1 MRSLSWVCLAATL
14 FTSAVYAGG
23 VGLGATRM
31 IYSADA
37 KQSTLQVRNT
47 HAQASFLIQ
56 SWMETARGER
66 TQDFVITPPLYV
78 LKPATESVIKIIF
91 NGRSLPQDRES
102 LYWITVKAIPQ
113 QTKNSAGNSLQFAS
127 ANRIKVFYR
136 PTSLPNNAN
145 EAWQKITGEYSAGKV
160 VLSNP
165 TPWFITTINLKVDGK
180 AVKPVMLPPESST
193 TLEEKFSR
201 ATSLTFQTINDYG
214 AWTPVTR
221 IPLNRK

>member
-14 FTSAVYAGG
+14 FTSAVHAGG

-31 IYSADA
+31 VYAADS

-47 HAQASFLIQ
+47 HATASFLIQ
-56 SWMETARGER
+56 SWMETASGER

-78 LKPATESVIKIIF
+78 LKPATESVVKIIF
-91 NGRSLPQDRES
+91 NGKSQPQDRES
-102 LYWITVKAIPQ
+102 LYWLTVKAIPQ

-136 PTSLPNNAN
+136 PASLPNNAN
-145 EAWQKITGEYSAGKV
+145 EAWKKISGEYRAGKV
-160 VLSNP
+160 GLSNP
-165 TPWFITTINLKVDGK
+165 TPWFITIINLKIDGK
-180 AVKPVMLPPESST
+180 TVKPVMLPPKST
-193 TLEEKFSR
+193 ITLVEKFSQ

-221 IPLNRK
+221 VPLNRK

>member
-14 FTSAVYAGG
+14 CSSAVHAGG

-31 IYSADA
+31 VYSADS

-47 HAQASFLIQ
+47 HTTASFLIQ
-56 SWMETARGER
+56 SWIETASGQRS
-66 TQDFVITPPLYV
+66 QDFVITPPLYV
-78 LKPATESVIKIIF
+78 LKPSTESVVKIIF
-91 NGRSLPQDRES
+91 NGKSLPQDRES
-102 LYWITVKAIPQ
+102 LYWMTVKAIPQ

-136 PTSLPNNAN
+136 PTSLSDNAN
-145 EAWQKITGEYSAGKV
+145 EAWKKVTGEYSAGKV
-160 VLSNP
+160 VLCNP
-165 TPWFITTINLKVDGK
+165 TPYFITTLNVKVDGK
-180 AVKPVMLPPESST
+180 TVNPVMLPPKSST
-193 TLEEKFSR
+193 PLAEKFSQ

-221 IPLNRK
+221 ASLNRK

>member
-1 MRSLSWVCLAATL
+1 MRSLTWVCLAATL
-14 FTSAVYAGG
+14 CSSAVHAGG

-31 IYSADA
+31 VYAADS

-47 HAQASFLIQ
+47 HATASFLIQ
-56 SWMETARGER
+56 SWMETASGER

-78 LKPATESVIKIIF
+78 LKPATESVVKIIF
-91 NGRSLPQDRES
+91 NGKSLPQDRES
-102 LYWITVKAIPQ
+102 LYWLTVKAIPQ

-136 PTSLPNNAN
+136 PASLPDNAN
-145 EAWQKITGEYSAGKV
+145 EAWKKISGEYSAGKV

-180 AVKPVMLPPESST
+180 TVKPVMLPPKST
-193 TLEEKFSR
+193 ITLAEKFSQ

-221 IPLNRK
+221 APLNRK

>member
-14 FTSAVYAGG
+14 FTSAVHAGG

-56 SWMETARGER
+56 SWMETASGER
-66 TQDFVITPPLYV
+66 TKDFVITPPLYV
-78 LKPATESVIKIIF
+78 LKPATESVVKIIF

-136 PTSLPNNAN
+136 PASLPNNAN

-160 VLSNP
+160 VLRNP

-180 AVKPVMLPPESST
+180 AVKPVMLPPVSST

-221 IPLNRK
+221 VPLNRK

>member
-14 FTSAVYAGG
+14 FSSAVHAGG

-31 IYSADA
+31 VYSADA

-56 SWMETARGER
+56 SWMETASGER
-66 TQDFVITPPLYV
+66 TKDFVITPPLYV
-78 LKPATESVIKIIF
+78 LKPATESVVKIIF

-136 PTSLPNNAN
+136 PASLPNNAN

-160 VLSNP
+160 VLRNP

-180 AVKPVMLPPESST
+180 AVKPVMLPPVSST

-221 IPLNRK
+221 VPLNRK

>member
-14 FTSAVYAGG
+14 CSSAVHAGG

-31 IYSADA
+31 VYSADS

-47 HAQASFLIQ
+47 HTTASFLIQ
-56 SWMETARGER
+56 SWIETASGQRS
-66 TQDFVITPPLYV
+66 QDFVITPPLYV
-78 LKPATESVIKIIF
+78 LKPSTESVVKIIF
-91 NGRSLPQDRES
+91 NGKSLPQDRES
-102 LYWITVKAIPQ
+102 LYWMTVKAIPQ

-136 PTSLPNNAN
+136 PTSLSDNAN
-145 EAWQKITGEYSAGKV
+145 EAWKKVTGEYSAGKV
-160 VLSNP
+160 VLRNP
-165 TPWFITTINLKVDGK
+165 TPYFITTLNVKVDGK
-180 AVKPVMLPPESST
+180 TVKPVMLPPKSST
-193 TLEEKFSR
+193 PLAEKFSQ

-221 IPLNRK
+221 ASLNRK

>member
-1 MRSLSWVCLAATL
+1 MRSLTWVFLAAAL
-14 FTSAVYAGG
+14 CSSEVYAGG

-31 IYSADA
+31 VYSADS

-47 HAQASFLIQ
+47 HATASFLIQ
-56 SWMETARGER
+56 SWMENASGER

-78 LKPATESVIKIIF
+78 LKPSTESVVKIIF
-91 NGRSLPQDRES
+91 NGKSLPQDRES
-102 LYWITVKAIPQ
+102 LYWMTVKAIPQ

-136 PTSLPNNAN
+136 PASLSDNAN
-145 EAWQKITGEYSAGKV
+145 EGWKKISGKYTSGKI
-160 VLSNP
+160 VLNNP

-180 AVKPVMLPPESST
+180 TVKPVMLPPKST
-193 TLEEKFSR
+193 ITLAEKFSQ

-214 AWTPVTR
+214 AWTPATR
-221 IPLNRK
+221 APLNRK

>member
-1 MRSLSWVCLAATL
+1 MRSLTWVCLAATL
-14 FTSAVYAGG
+14 CSSAVHAGG

-31 IYSADA
+31 VYSSGA

-47 HAQASFLIQ
+47 HATASFLIQ
-56 SWMETARGER
+56 SWMETASGER

-78 LKPATESVIKIIF
+78 LKPATESVVKIIF
-91 NGRSLPQDRES
+91 NGKPLPQDRES
-102 LYWITVKAIPQ
+102 LYWMTVKAIPQ
-113 QTKNSAGNSLQFAS
+113 QKNNSAGNSLQFAS

-136 PTSLPNNAN
+136 PASLPDNAN
-145 EAWQKITGEYSAGKV
+145 DAWKKISGEYRAGKV

-180 AVKPVMLPPESST
+180 TVKPVMLPPKSST
-193 TLEEKFSR
+193 TLAEKFSQ
-201 ATSLTFQTINDYG
+201 ATSMTFQTINDYG

-221 IPLNRK
+221 APLNRK

>member
-14 FTSAVYAGG
+14 FSSAVNAGG

-31 IYSADA
+31 VYSADA

-56 SWMETARGER
+56 SWMETASGER

-78 LKPATESVIKIIF
+78 LKPATESVVKIIF

-136 PTSLPNNAN
+136 PASLPNNAN

-160 VLSNP
+160 VLRNP

-201 ATSLTFQTINDYG
+201 ATSLTFQTLNDYG

-221 IPLNRK
+221 VPLNRK

>member
-14 FTSAVYAGG
+14 FTSAVHAGG

-56 SWMETARGER
+56 SWMETACGER

-78 LKPATESVIKIIF
+78 LKPATESVVKIIF

-136 PTSLPNNAN
+136 PASLPNNAN

-160 VLSNP
+160 VLRNP

-180 AVKPVMLPPESST
+180 AVKPVMLPPESNT

-221 IPLNRK
+221 VPLNRK

>member
-1 MRSLSWVCLAATL
+1 MRSLSWVYLAATL
-14 FTSAVYAGG
+14 FTSAVHAGG

-31 IYSADA
+31 IYPADA

-56 SWMETARGER
+56 SWMETASGER

-78 LKPATESVIKIIF
+78 LKPATESVVKIIF

-136 PTSLPNNAN
+136 PASLPNNAN

-221 IPLNRK
+221 VPLNRK

>member
-14 FTSAVYAGG
+14 CSSAVHAGG

-56 SWMETARGER
+56 SWMENANGKR

-78 LKPATESVIKIIF
+78 LKPATESVVKIIF
-91 NGRSLPQDRES
+91 NGKSLPQDRES

-136 PTSLPNNAN
+136 PASLPNNAN
-145 EAWQKITGEYSAGKV
+145 EASQKITGEYSAGKV

-180 AVKPVMLPPESST
+180 AVKPVMLPPKSST
-193 TLEEKFSR
+193 TLEETFSR

-221 IPLNRK
+221 APLKRK

>member
-14 FTSAVYAGG
+14 FTSAVHAGG

-56 SWMETARGER
+56 SWMETASGER

-136 PTSLPNNAN
+136 PASLPNNAN

-160 VLSNP
+160 VLRNP

-180 AVKPVMLPPESST
+180 AVKPVMLPPKSST

-221 IPLNRK
+221 TSLNRK